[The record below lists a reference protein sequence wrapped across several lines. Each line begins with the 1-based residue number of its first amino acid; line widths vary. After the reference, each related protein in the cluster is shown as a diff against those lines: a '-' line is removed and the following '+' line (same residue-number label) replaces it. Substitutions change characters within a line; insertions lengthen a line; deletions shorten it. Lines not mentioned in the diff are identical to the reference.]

1 MQFICYKN
9 YQGTIQMTKKKLG
22 MYKNLTNYGD
32 SEFSIFLRKAFIKG
46 MGYSEEMLNKPI
58 IGITNTYSDYNP
70 CHGNVPDLIKSVK
83 AGILSSDA
91 IPLEFP
97 TISIHESFAYPTS
110 MYLRNLMSID
120 TEEMIKA
127 QPMDACVLIG
137 GCDKT
142 VPAQLMG
149 AFSANI
155 PSIQLVT
162 GPMLT
167 GSHRGERVG
176 ACTDCRGYWAKFR
189 AEEIDLAEINEVNNQ
204 LVPTVGTCGVMGTAS
219 TMALITEA
227 LGMMISNGAS
237 APAVSA
243 ERRRIA
249 EETGKVAVEIAKKSL
264 NPKNFVTIKNFKNAL
279 TVLSAIGGSTNGI
292 VHLTAMA
299 GRLGIDIDL
308 NEFDKMTKDTP
319 MIVDLKP
326 SGSGYMEDLFKSGG
340 LPRILNELK
349 DYLYLDA
356 ITITGKT
363 IQEII
368 EKHNYDWKQEIIRK
382 VENPIFDKGSIAV
395 LKGNL
400 APGSAII
407 KQSAA
412 SKNLLT
418 HEGVVEVFEN
428 LEDLANRI
436 DSDDLNVTKESVL
449 LLKNIGPIGAPG
461 MPEAGLIPIPKK
473 LAKQGVKDMVRIS
486 DGRMSGTAAGTIIL
500 HVCPEAAAG
509 GTLDIVE
516 SGDIIRL
523 DVKQR
528 LLELKLSN
536 EEIVTRKKNKKRNI
550 EIERRG
556 YDKIFHESVLQ
567 ADKGADFDF
576 LRPVK

>member
-1 MQFICYKN
+1 MSN
-9 YQGTIQMTKKKLG
+9 KKKG
-22 MYKNLTNYGD
+22 MYKNLTSYGD
-32 SEFSIFLRKAFIKG
+32 SGFSIFLRKAFIKG
-46 MGYSEEMLNKPI
+46 MGYSEEMLGKPI

-83 AGILSSDA
+83 AGILSSGA

-97 TISIHESFAYPTS
+97 TITIHESFAYPTS

-120 TEEMIKA
+120 TEEMLRA

-142 VPAQLMG
+142 VPAQIMG
-149 AFSANI
+149 AFSAEM
-155 PSIQLVT
+155 PAIQLVT

-167 GSHRGERVG
+167 GSHKGERVG
-176 ACTDCRGYWAKFR
+176 ACTDCRRYWAKFR
-189 AEEIDLAEINEVNNQ
+189 AEEIDENEINEVNNQ

-227 LGMMISNGAS
+227 LGMMVTNGAS

-249 EETGKVAVEIAKKSL
+249 EETGRVAVEIANKSYK
-264 NPKNFVTIKNFKNAL
+264 PKDFLTIKNFQNAL

-299 GRLGIDIDL
+299 GRLGIDINL
-308 NEFDKMTKDTP
+308 NDFDQMTKDTP

-340 LPRILNELK
+340 LPRILNEIR
-349 DYLYLDA
+349 DYLHLDTMTVSG
-356 ITITGKT
+356 ISLKEVIDKN
-363 IQEII
+363 
-368 EKHNYDWKQEIIRK
+368 NYDWPQQIIRK
-382 VENPIFDKGSIAV
+382 TNDPIFDKGSIAV
-395 LKGNL
+395 LNGNL
-400 APGSAII
+400 ASGSAII

-412 SKNLLT
+412 SKDLLV
-418 HEGVVEVFEN
+418 HEGIVEVFED

-436 DSDDLNVTKESVL
+436 DSEDLNVTKDSVL
-449 LLKNIGPIGAPG
+449 LLRNIGPLGAPG

-473 LAKQGVKDMVRIS
+473 LAKVGVKDMVRIS
-486 DGRMSGTAAGTIIL
+486 DGRMSGTASGTIVL

-509 GTLDIVE
+509 GNLNIVE
-516 SGDIIRL
+516 SGDVIKL
-523 DVKQR
+523 DVNKR
-528 LLELKLSN
+528 LIELKLTD
-536 EEIVTRKKNKKRNI
+536 EEIKIRHNNKKDKKI
-550 EIERRG
+550 IKRRG
-556 YDKIFHESVLQ
+556 YNKMFYDTVLQ
-567 ADKGADFDF
+567 ADKGVDFDF

>member
-1 MQFICYKN
+1 MS
-9 YQGTIQMTKKKLG
+9 KKKSG

-70 CHGNVPDLIKSVK
+70 CHGSVPDLIKSVK
-83 AGILSSDA
+83 AGILSSGA

-97 TISIHESFAYPTS
+97 TISIHESFSYPTS

-120 TEEMIKA
+120 TEEMMKA

-155 PSIQLVT
+155 PCIQLVT

-189 AEEIDLAEINEVNNQ
+189 ADEIDLQEINEVNNQ

-227 LGMMISNGAS
+227 LGMMVPNGAS

-249 EETGKVAVEIAKKSL
+249 EETGKVAVDIANKSL
-264 NPKNFVTIKNFKNAL
+264 NPNKFLTIKNFKNAL
-279 TVLSAIGGSTNGI
+279 IVLSAIGGSTNGI
-292 VHLTAMA
+292 VHLIAMA
-299 GRLGIDIDL
+299 GRLGIEIDL
-308 NEFDKMTKDTP
+308 KEFDDMTKDIP

-326 SGSGYMEDLFKSGG
+326 SGAGYMEDLFKSGG

-349 DYLYLDA
+349 EYLYLDA
-356 ITITGKT
+356 VTVTG
-363 IQEII
+363 ECLG
-368 EKHNYDWKQEIIRK
+368 D
-382 VENPIFDKGSIAV
+382 
-395 LKGNL
+395 
-400 APGSAII
+400 II
-407 KQSAA
+407 K
-412 SKNLLT
+412 
-418 HEGVVEVFEN
+418 
-428 LEDLANRI
+428 I
-436 DSDDLNVTKESVL
+436 DSEDLNVTKDSIL
-449 LLKNIGPIGAPG
+449 LLRNIGPIGAPG

-473 LAKQGVKDMVRIS
+473 LARQGVKDMVRIS
-486 DGRMSGTAAGTIIL
+486 DGRMSGTAAGTIVL

-509 GTLDIVE
+509 GTLGIVE
-516 SGDIIRL
+516 SGDIIKL
-523 DVKQR
+523 DVKNR
-528 LLELKLSN
+528 LLELKLSD
-536 EEIVTRKKNKKRNI
+536 EEINKRKKNKKLNTDVK
-550 EIERRG
+550 RRG
-556 YDKIFHESVLQ
+556 YSKMFHESVLQ

>member
-1 MQFICYKN
+1 
-9 YQGTIQMTKKKLG
+9 MTKKKSG

-70 CHGNVPDLIKSVK
+70 CHGNVPNLIKSVK
-83 AGILSSDA
+83 AGILSSGA

-120 TEEMIKA
+120 TEEMMKA

-155 PSIQLVT
+155 PAIQLVT

-243 ERRRIA
+243 ERKRIA
-249 EETGKVAVEIAKKSL
+249 EETGKVAVEIANKSF
-264 NPKNFVTIKNFKNAL
+264 NPKNFLTIKNFKNAL

-349 DYLYLDA
+349 NYLHLDA
-356 ITITGKT
+356 TTVTGETIK
-363 IQEII
+363 EII
-368 EKHNYDWKQEIIRK
+368 EKNNYNWKQEVIRK
-382 VENPIFDKGSIAV
+382 VETPIFDKGSIAV

-412 SKNLLT
+412 SKELLA
-418 HEGVVEVFEN
+418 HEGIVEVFEN

-436 DSDDLNVTKESVL
+436 DSDDLNVTKDSIL

-509 GTLDIVE
+509 GTLDIVK
-516 SGDIIRL
+516 SGDIIKL
-523 DVKQR
+523 DVNKR
-528 LLELKLSN
+528 LLELKLSD
-536 EEIVTRKKNKKRNI
+536 EEISTRKKSKKRNS
-550 EIERRG
+550 EIKRRG

-567 ADKGADFDF
+567 ADRGADFDF

>member
-1 MQFICYKN
+1 
-9 YQGTIQMTKKKLG
+9 MTKKNSG

-70 CHGNVPDLIKSVK
+70 CHGNVSDLIKSVK
-83 AGILSSDA
+83 AGILSSGA

-155 PSIQLVT
+155 PAIQLVT

-243 ERRRIA
+243 ERKRIA
-249 EETGKVAVEIAKKSL
+249 EETGKVAVEIASKSF
-264 NPKNFVTIKNFKNAL
+264 NPKSFLTLKNFKNAL

-349 DYLYLDA
+349 DYLHLDA
-356 ITITGKT
+356 ITVTGET
-363 IQEII
+363 INEII
-368 EKHNYDWKQEIIRK
+368 DKNKYNWKQEVIRK

-400 APGSAII
+400 APRSAII

-412 SKNLLT
+412 SKELLA

-436 DSDDLNVTKESVL
+436 DSDDLNVTKDSIL

-509 GTLDIVE
+509 GTLDIVK
-516 SGDIIRL
+516 SGDIIKL

-528 LLELKLSN
+528 LLELKLSD
-536 EEIVTRKKNKKRNI
+536 EEIAIRKKSKKSNT
-550 EIERRG
+550 EIKRRG

>member
-1 MQFICYKN
+1 
-9 YQGTIQMTKKKLG
+9 MTKKTSG

-83 AGILSSDA
+83 AGILSSGA

-120 TEEMIKA
+120 TEEMMKA

-149 AFSANI
+149 AFSANL
-155 PSIQLVT
+155 PTIQLVT

-243 ERRRIA
+243 ERKRIA
-249 EETGKVAVEIAKKSL
+249 EETGKVAVEIASKSF
-264 NPKNFVTIKNFKNAL
+264 NPKSFLTLKNFKNAL

-356 ITITGKT
+356 ITVTGET
-363 IQEII
+363 IKEII
-368 EKHNYDWKQEIIRK
+368 DKNKYNWKQEVIRK

-400 APGSAII
+400 APRSAII

-412 SKNLLT
+412 SKELLA
-418 HEGVVEVFEN
+418 HEGIVEVFEN
-428 LEDLANRI
+428 LEDLADRI
-436 DSDDLNVTKESVL
+436 DSDDLNVTKDSIL

-509 GTLDIVE
+509 GTLDIVK
-516 SGDIIRL
+516 SGDIIKL

-528 LLELKLSN
+528 LLELKLSD
-536 EEIVTRKKNKKRNI
+536 EEIAIRKKSKKSNT
-550 EIERRG
+550 EIKRRG

>member
-1 MQFICYKN
+1 
-9 YQGTIQMTKKKLG
+9 MTKKKSG

-32 SEFSIFLRKAFIKG
+32 CEFSIFLRKAFIKG

-83 AGILSSDA
+83 AGILSSGA

-120 TEEMIKA
+120 TEEMMKA

-155 PSIQLVT
+155 PAIQLVT

-249 EETGKVAVEIAKKSL
+249 EETGKVAVEIANKSF
-264 NPKNFVTIKNFKNAL
+264 NPKSFLTLKNFKNAL

-356 ITITGKT
+356 ITVTGET
-363 IQEII
+363 IKEII
-368 EKHNYDWKQEIIRK
+368 EKNKYNWKQEVIRN

-400 APGSAII
+400 APKSAII

-412 SKNLLT
+412 SKELLA

-436 DSDDLNVTKESVL
+436 DSDDLNVTKDSIL

-509 GTLDIVE
+509 GTLDIVK
-516 SGDIIRL
+516 SGDIIKL
-523 DVKQR
+523 DVKKR
-528 LLELKLSN
+528 LLELKLSD
-536 EEIVTRKKNKKRNI
+536 EEIASRKKSKKSDKI
-550 EIERRG
+550 IKRRG

>member
-1 MQFICYKN
+1 
-9 YQGTIQMTKKKLG
+9 MTKKTSG

-83 AGILSSDA
+83 AGILSSGA

-120 TEEMIKA
+120 TEEMMKA
-127 QPMDACVLIG
+127 QPMDSCVLIG

-155 PSIQLVT
+155 PAIQLVT

-243 ERRRIA
+243 ERKRIA
-249 EETGKVAVEIAKKSL
+249 EETGKVAVEIASKSF
-264 NPKNFVTIKNFKNAL
+264 NPKSFLTLKNFKNAL

-356 ITITGKT
+356 ITVTGET
-363 IQEII
+363 IKEVI
-368 EKHNYDWKQEIIRK
+368 EKNSYNWKQKVIRK

-400 APGSAII
+400 APRSAII

-412 SKNLLT
+412 SKELLA

-428 LEDLANRI
+428 LQDLANRI
-436 DSDDLNVTKESVL
+436 DSDDLNVTKDSIL

-509 GTLDIVE
+509 GTLDIVK
-516 SGDIIRL
+516 SGDIIKL

-528 LLELKLSN
+528 LLELKLSD
-536 EEIVTRKKNKKRNI
+536 EEIAIRKKSKKSDT
-550 EIERRG
+550 EIKRRG

>member
-1 MQFICYKN
+1 MVD
-9 YQGTIQMTKKKLG
+9 KKRG
-22 MYKNLTNYGD
+22 MYKNLTSYGD
-32 SEFSIFLRKAFIKG
+32 NGFSIFLRKAFIKG
-46 MGYSEEMLNKPI
+46 LGYTEEMLDRPI

-70 CHGNVPDLIKSVK
+70 CHGNVPDLIKSIK
-83 AGILSSDA
+83 SGILSSGA

-97 TISIHESFAYPTS
+97 TITVHESFAHPTS

-120 TEEMIKA
+120 TEEMLRA

-149 AFSANI
+149 AFSTDL
-155 PSIQLVT
+155 PVIQLVT

-189 AEEIDLAEINEVNNQ
+189 ADEIDQEEINEVNNQ

-227 LGMMISNGAS
+227 LGLMISNGAC

-243 ERRRIA
+243 ERKRIA
-249 EETGKVAVEIAKKSL
+249 EQTGKIAVKIAAEDFRPSKYLS
-264 NPKNFVTIKNFKNAL
+264 IKNFQNAL

-292 VHLTAMA
+292 VHLTAIA
-299 GRLGIDIDL
+299 GRLGIDINLDD
-308 NEFDKMTKDTP
+308 FDKMTKDTP

-340 LPRILNELK
+340 LPRILVNLK
-349 DYLYLDA
+349 SYLHLDA
-356 ITITGKT
+356 QTVTGQT
-363 IQEII
+363 MGELI
-368 EKHNYDWKQEIIRK
+368 ESYKYNWDQNIVRTTK
-382 VENPIFDKGSIAV
+382 NPIFEKGSIAV

-412 SKNLLT
+412 SKELLL
-418 HEGVVEVFEN
+418 HEGIVEVFEN
-428 LEDLANRI
+428 LDDLAKRI
-436 DSDDLNVTKESVL
+436 DSEDLNVTKDSVL
-449 LLKNIGPIGAPG
+449 LLRNIGPIGAPG

-473 LAKQGVKDMVRIS
+473 LAIQGVKDMVRIS
-486 DGRMSGTAAGTIIL
+486 DGRMSGTASGTIVL
-500 HVCPEAAAG
+500 HVCPEAAVG
-509 GTLDIVE
+509 GTLNIVE
-516 SGDIIRL
+516 SGDVIRL
-523 DVKQR
+523 DVINRKIE
-528 LLELKLSN
+528 LLLSY
-536 EEIVTRKKNKKRNI
+536 EEIELRKLNKPLKTKIN
-550 EIERRG
+550 RRG
-556 YDKIFHESVLQ
+556 YNKLFYDEVLQ
-567 ADKGADFDF
+567 ADQGVDFKF
-576 LRPVK
+576 LRPIE

>member
-1 MQFICYKN
+1 
-9 YQGTIQMTKKKLG
+9 MTKKKSG

-46 MGYSEEMLNKPI
+46 MGFSEEMLNKPI

-83 AGILSSDA
+83 AGILSSGA

-120 TEEMIKA
+120 TEEMMKA

-155 PSIQLVT
+155 PAIQLVT

-249 EETGKVAVEIAKKSL
+249 EETGKVAVEIANKSF
-264 NPKNFVTIKNFKNAL
+264 NPKSFLTLKNFKNAL

-356 ITITGKT
+356 ITVTGKT
-363 IQEII
+363 IKEII
-368 EKHNYDWKQEIIRK
+368 EKNKYNWKQEVIRN

-400 APGSAII
+400 APKSAII

-412 SKNLLT
+412 SKELLA

-436 DSDDLNVTKESVL
+436 DSDDLNVTKDSIL

-509 GTLDIVE
+509 GTLDIVK
-516 SGDIIRL
+516 SGDIIKL
-523 DVKQR
+523 DVKKR
-528 LLELKLSN
+528 LLELKLSD
-536 EEIVTRKKNKKRNI
+536 EEIASRKKSKKSDKI
-550 EIERRG
+550 IKRRG

>member
-1 MQFICYKN
+1 
-9 YQGTIQMTKKKLG
+9 MTKKNSG

-83 AGILSSDA
+83 AGILSSGA

-120 TEEMIKA
+120 TEEMMKA

-155 PSIQLVT
+155 PAIQLVT

-227 LGMMISNGAS
+227 IGMMISNGAS

-249 EETGKVAVEIAKKSL
+249 EETGKVAVEIANKSF
-264 NPKNFVTIKNFKNAL
+264 NPKSFLTLKNFKNAL

-299 GRLGIDIDL
+299 GRLGIDVDL
-308 NEFDKMTKDTP
+308 NEFDKTTKDTP

-349 DYLYLDA
+349 DFLYLDA
-356 ITITGKT
+356 ITVTGET
-363 IQEII
+363 VQEII
-368 EKHNYDWKQEIIRK
+368 DKNKYNWKQEVIRK

-400 APGSAII
+400 APRSAII

-412 SKNLLT
+412 SKELLA

-436 DSDDLNVTKESVL
+436 DSDDLNVTKDSIL

-509 GTLDIVE
+509 GTLDIVKT
-516 SGDIIRL
+516 GDIIKL

-528 LLELKLSN
+528 LLELKLSD
-536 EEIVTRKKNKKRNI
+536 EEIAIRKKSKKSNT
-550 EIERRG
+550 EIKRRG

>member
-1 MQFICYKN
+1 
-9 YQGTIQMTKKKLG
+9 MTRKKSG

-83 AGILSSDA
+83 AGILSSGA

-120 TEEMIKA
+120 TEEMMKA

-155 PSIQLVT
+155 PAIQLVT

-167 GSHRGERVG
+167 GSHRGDRVG

-249 EETGKVAVEIAKKSL
+249 EETGKVAVEIANKSF
-264 NPKNFVTIKNFKNAL
+264 NPKSFLTLKNFKNAL

-356 ITITGKT
+356 ITVTGET
-363 IQEII
+363 IKEII
-368 EKHNYDWKQEIIRK
+368 EKNKYNWKQEVIRN

-400 APGSAII
+400 APKSAII

-412 SKNLLT
+412 SKELLA

-428 LEDLANRI
+428 LEDLAKRI
-436 DSDDLNVTKESVL
+436 DSDDLNVTKDSIL

-509 GTLDIVE
+509 GTLDIVQ
-516 SGDIIRL
+516 SGDLIKL
-523 DVKQR
+523 DVKKR
-528 LLELKLSN
+528 LLELKLSD
-536 EEIVTRKKNKKRNI
+536 EEIASRKKSKKSDKI
-550 EIERRG
+550 IKRRG
-556 YDKIFHESVLQ
+556 YDKIFNESVLQ

>member
-1 MQFICYKN
+1 MN
-9 YQGTIQMTKKKLG
+9 NKKRG
-22 MYKNLTNYGD
+22 MYKNLTSYGD
-32 SEFSIFLRKAFIKG
+32 KGFSIFLRKAFIKG
-46 MGYSEEMLNKPI
+46 LGYTDEMLDKPI

-70 CHGNVPDLIKSVK
+70 CHGNVPDLIKSIK
-83 AGILSSDA
+83 SGILSSGA

-97 TISIHESFAYPTS
+97 TITVHESFAHPTS
-110 MYLRNLMSID
+110 MYLRNLMSMD
-120 TEEMIKA
+120 TEEMLRA

-149 AFSANI
+149 AFSADI
-155 PSIQLVT
+155 PVIQLVT

-176 ACTDCRGYWAKFR
+176 ACTDCRRYWAKFR
-189 AEEIDLAEINEVNNQ
+189 ADEIDEEEINEVNNQ

-227 LGMMISNGAS
+227 LGLMVSNGAC

-249 EETGKVAVEIAKKSL
+249 EQTGKVAVKIAADDFKPSKFL
-264 NPKNFVTIKNFKNAL
+264 TIKNFENAL
-279 TVLSAIGGSTNGI
+279 TVLSAVGGSTNGI

-299 GRLGIDIDL
+299 GRLGFDINLDD
-308 NEFDKMTKDTP
+308 FDKMTKNTP

-340 LPRILNELK
+340 LPRILTNLK
-349 DYLYLDA
+349 DFLHLDA
-356 ITITGKT
+356 VNITGQT
-363 IQEII
+363 MGDLI
-368 EKHNYDWKQEIIRK
+368 ESYKYNWDQNIIRSPQ
-382 VENPIFDKGSIAV
+382 NPIFEKGSIAV

-412 SKNLLT
+412 SKELLL
-418 HEGVVEVFEN
+418 HEGIVEVFED

-436 DSDDLNVTKESVL
+436 DSEALNVTKDSIL
-449 LLKNIGPIGAPG
+449 LLRNIGPLGAPG

-473 LAKQGVKDMVRIS
+473 LARQGVKDMVRIS
-486 DGRMSGTAAGTIIL
+486 DGRMSGTASGTIVL
-500 HVCPEAAAG
+500 HVCPEAAVG
-509 GTLDIVE
+509 GTLNIVK
-516 SGDIIRL
+516 SGDVIRL
-523 DVKQR
+523 DV
-528 LLELKLSN
+528 LN
-536 EEIVTRKKNKKRNI
+536 RNI
-550 EIERRG
+550 EVLLSDKEINKRKLEKPIISDVKRRG
-556 YDKIFHESVLQ
+556 YNKLFFNEVLQ
-567 ADKGADFDF
+567 ADKGVDFQF
-576 LRPVK
+576 LRPID

>member
-1 MQFICYKN
+1 
-9 YQGTIQMTKKKLG
+9 MTKKNSG

-83 AGILSSDA
+83 AGILSSGA

-120 TEEMIKA
+120 TEEMMKA

-155 PSIQLVT
+155 PAIQLVT

-243 ERRRIA
+243 ERKRIA
-249 EETGKVAVEIAKKSL
+249 EETGKVAVEIASKSF
-264 NPKNFVTIKNFKNAL
+264 NPKSFLTLKNFKNAL

-356 ITITGKT
+356 ITVTGET
-363 IQEII
+363 IKEII
-368 EKHNYDWKQEIIRK
+368 DKNKYNWKQEVIRK

-400 APGSAII
+400 APRSAII

-412 SKNLLT
+412 SKELLA

-436 DSDDLNVTKESVL
+436 DSDDLNVTKDSIL

-509 GTLDIVE
+509 GTLDIVK
-516 SGDIIRL
+516 SGDIIKL

-528 LLELKLSN
+528 LLELKLSD
-536 EEIVTRKKNKKRNI
+536 EEIAIRKKSKKSNT

>member
-1 MQFICYKN
+1 
-9 YQGTIQMTKKKLG
+9 MTKKTSG

-83 AGILSSDA
+83 AGILSSGA

-120 TEEMIKA
+120 TEEMMKA

-155 PSIQLVT
+155 PAIQLVT

-243 ERRRIA
+243 ERKRIA
-249 EETGKVAVEIAKKSL
+249 EETGKVAVEIASKSF
-264 NPKNFVTIKNFKNAL
+264 NPKSFLTLKNFKNAL

-356 ITITGKT
+356 ITVTGET
-363 IQEII
+363 IKEII
-368 EKHNYDWKQEIIRK
+368 DKNKYNWKQEVIRK

-400 APGSAII
+400 APRSAII

-412 SKNLLT
+412 SKELLA

-436 DSDDLNVTKESVL
+436 DSDDLNVTKDSIL

-509 GTLDIVE
+509 GTLDIVK
-516 SGDIIRL
+516 SGDIIKL

-528 LLELKLSN
+528 LLELKLSD
-536 EEIVTRKKNKKRNI
+536 EEIAIRKKSKKSNTKI
-550 EIERRG
+550 KRRG

>member
-1 MQFICYKN
+1 
-9 YQGTIQMTKKKLG
+9 MTKKKSG

-83 AGILSSDA
+83 AGILSSGA

-120 TEEMIKA
+120 TEEMMKA

-155 PSIQLVT
+155 PAIQLVT

-249 EETGKVAVEIAKKSL
+249 EETGKVAVEIANKSF
-264 NPKNFVTIKNFKNAL
+264 NPKSFLTLKNFKNAL

-356 ITITGKT
+356 ITVTGET
-363 IQEII
+363 IKEII
-368 EKHNYDWKQEIIRK
+368 EKNKYNWKQEVIRN

-400 APGSAII
+400 APKSAII

-412 SKNLLT
+412 SKELLA

-436 DSDDLNVTKESVL
+436 DSDDLNVTKDSIL

-509 GTLDIVE
+509 GTLDIVQ
-516 SGDIIRL
+516 SGDIIKL
-523 DVKQR
+523 DVKKR
-528 LLELKLSN
+528 LLELKLSD
-536 EEIVTRKKNKKRNI
+536 EEIASRKKSKKSDKI
-550 EIERRG
+550 IKRRG

>member
-1 MQFICYKN
+1 
-9 YQGTIQMTKKKLG
+9 MTKKKSG

-70 CHGNVPDLIKSVK
+70 CHGNVPDLIKNVK
-83 AGILSSDA
+83 AGILSSGA

-120 TEEMIKA
+120 TEEMMKA

-155 PSIQLVT
+155 PAIQLVT

-249 EETGKVAVEIAKKSL
+249 EETGKVAVEIANKSF
-264 NPKNFVTIKNFKNAL
+264 NPKSFLTLKNFKNAL

-356 ITITGKT
+356 ITVTGET
-363 IQEII
+363 IKEII
-368 EKHNYDWKQEIIRK
+368 EKNKYNWKQEVIRN

-400 APGSAII
+400 APKSAII

-412 SKNLLT
+412 SKELLA

-436 DSDDLNVTKESVL
+436 DSDDLNVTKDSIL

-509 GTLDIVE
+509 GTLDIVK
-516 SGDIIRL
+516 SGDIIKL
-523 DVKQR
+523 DVKKR
-528 LLELKLSN
+528 LLELKLSD
-536 EEIVTRKKNKKRNI
+536 EEIASRKKNKKSDKI
-550 EIERRG
+550 IKRRG

>member
-1 MQFICYKN
+1 MN
-9 YQGTIQMTKKKLG
+9 NKKSG

-46 MGYSEEMLNKPI
+46 MGFSEEMLNKPI

-83 AGILSSDA
+83 AGIFSSGA

-120 TEEMIKA
+120 TEEMMKA

-149 AFSANI
+149 AFSTNI
-155 PSIQLVT
+155 PAIQLVT

-189 AEEIDLAEINEVNNQ
+189 AEEIDHAEINEVNNQ

-249 EETGKVAVEIAKKSL
+249 EETGKMAVKIANKSF
-264 NPKNFVTIKNFKNAL
+264 NPKSFLTLKNFKNAL

-356 ITITGKT
+356 ITVTGET

-368 EKHNYDWKQEIIRK
+368 DRNNYNWKQEVVRNA
-382 VENPIFDKGSIAV
+382 EDPIFDKGSIAV

-412 SKNLLT
+412 SKELLA

-436 DSDDLNVTKESVL
+436 DSDDLNVTKDSIL

-509 GTLDIVE
+509 GTLGIVK
-516 SGDIIRL
+516 SGDIIKL

-528 LLELKLSN
+528 LLELKLTD
-536 EEIVTRKKNKKRNI
+536 EEIAIRKKSKKSNK
-550 EIERRG
+550 EIKRRG

-576 LRPVK
+576 LRSVK

>member
-1 MQFICYKN
+1 MNRK
-9 YQGTIQMTKKKLG
+9 TKG
-22 MYKNLTNYGD
+22 MYKNLTSYGD
-32 SEFSIFLRKAFIKG
+32 SGFSIFLRKAFIKG
-46 MGYSEEMLNKPI
+46 MGYSEEMLSKPI

-83 AGILSSDA
+83 SGILASGA

-97 TISIHESFAYPTS
+97 TITIHESFAFPTS

-120 TEEMIKA
+120 TEEMLRA

-149 AFSANI
+149 AFSADI
-155 PSIQLVT
+155 PAIQLVT

-167 GSHRGERVG
+167 GSHKGERVG
-176 ACTDCRGYWAKFR
+176 ACTDCRRYWAKFR
-189 AEEIDLAEINEVNNQ
+189 AEEIDENEINEVNNQ

-227 LGMMISNGAS
+227 LGMMITNGAS

-249 EETGKVAVEIAKKSL
+249 EETGRIAVEIANKSYK
-264 NPKNFVTIKNFKNAL
+264 PKDFLTIKNFQNAL
-279 TVLSAIGGSTNGI
+279 TILSAIGGSTNGI

-299 GRLGIDIDL
+299 GRLGIDINL
-308 NEFDKMTKDTP
+308 NDFDQMTKNTP

-340 LPRILNELK
+340 LPRILNEMK
-349 DYLYLDA
+349 EYLHLDA
-356 ITITGKT
+356 MTVSGISLR
-363 IQEII
+363 EII
-368 EKHNYDWKQEIIRK
+368 DKNNFDWPQEVIRK
-382 VENPIFDKGSIAV
+382 TKDPLFDKGSIAV
-395 LKGNL
+395 LNGNL

-412 SKNLLT
+412 SKELLV
-418 HEGVVEVFEN
+418 HEGIVEVFED

-436 DSDDLNVTKESVL
+436 DSDDLNVTKDSIL
-449 LLKNIGPIGAPG
+449 LLRNIGPLGAPG

-473 LAKQGVKDMVRIS
+473 LAKLGVKDMVRIS
-486 DGRMSGTAAGTIIL
+486 DGRMSGTASGTIVL

-509 GTLDIVE
+509 GNLNIVE
-516 SGDIIRL
+516 SGDIIKL
-523 DVKQR
+523 DVNKR
-528 LLELKLSN
+528 LIEIKLTDD
-536 EEIVTRKKNKKRNI
+536 EIKLRHDIKKNKKNVK
-550 EIERRG
+550 RRG
-556 YDKIFHESVLQ
+556 YNKIFFDSVLQ
-567 ADKGADFDF
+567 ADKGVDFDF
-576 LRPVK
+576 LRPIK

>member
-1 MQFICYKN
+1 
-9 YQGTIQMTKKKLG
+9 MTKKNSG

-83 AGILSSDA
+83 AGILSSGA

-120 TEEMIKA
+120 TEEMMKA

-155 PSIQLVT
+155 PAIQLVT

-243 ERRRIA
+243 ERKRIA
-249 EETGKVAVEIAKKSL
+249 EETGKVAVEIASKSF
-264 NPKNFVTIKNFKNAL
+264 NPKSFLTLKNFKNAL

-349 DYLYLDA
+349 DFLYLDA
-356 ITITGKT
+356 ITVTGET
-363 IQEII
+363 IKEII
-368 EKHNYDWKQEIIRK
+368 DKNKYNWKQEVIRK

-400 APGSAII
+400 APRSAII

-412 SKNLLT
+412 SKELLA

-436 DSDDLNVTKESVL
+436 DSDDLNVTKDSIL

-509 GTLDIVE
+509 GTLDIVK
-516 SGDIIRL
+516 SGDIIKL

-528 LLELKLSN
+528 LLELKLSD
-536 EEIVTRKKNKKRNI
+536 EEIAIRKKSKKSNT
-550 EIERRG
+550 EIKRRG

>member
-1 MQFICYKN
+1 
-9 YQGTIQMTKKKLG
+9 MTKKNSG

-83 AGILSSDA
+83 AGILSSGA

-120 TEEMIKA
+120 TEEMMKA

-155 PSIQLVT
+155 PAIQLVT

-189 AEEIDLAEINEVNNQ
+189 AEEIDLSEINEVNNQ

-243 ERRRIA
+243 ERKRIA
-249 EETGKVAVEIAKKSL
+249 EETGKVAVEIASKSL
-264 NPKNFVTIKNFKNAL
+264 NPKSFLTLKNFKNAL

-308 NEFDKMTKDTP
+308 NEFDKMTKDIP

-356 ITITGKT
+356 ITVTGET
-363 IQEII
+363 IKEII
-368 EKHNYDWKQEIIRK
+368 DKNKYNWKQEVIRK

-400 APGSAII
+400 APRSAII

-412 SKNLLT
+412 SKELLA

-436 DSDDLNVTKESVL
+436 DSDDLNVTKDSIL

-509 GTLDIVE
+509 GTLDIVK
-516 SGDIIRL
+516 SGDIIKL

-528 LLELKLSN
+528 LLELKLSD
-536 EEIVTRKKNKKRNI
+536 EEIAIRKKSKKSNT
-550 EIERRG
+550 EIKRRG

-576 LRPVK
+576 LRPVKSIIY

>member
-1 MQFICYKN
+1 
-9 YQGTIQMTKKKLG
+9 MTKKKSG
-22 MYKNLTNYGD
+22 MYNNLTNYGD

-83 AGILSSDA
+83 AGILSSGA

-120 TEEMIKA
+120 TEEMMKA

-155 PSIQLVT
+155 PAIQLVT

-249 EETGKVAVEIAKKSL
+249 EETGKVVVEIAKKSF
-264 NPKNFVTIKNFKNAL
+264 NPKSFLTLKNFKNAL
-279 TVLSAIGGSTNGI
+279 IVLSAIGGSTNGI

-349 DYLYLDA
+349 NYLYLDA
-356 ITITGKT
+356 ITVTGET
-363 IQEII
+363 IKEII
-368 EKHNYDWKQEIIRK
+368 EKNNYNWKQEVIRK
-382 VENPIFDKGSIAV
+382 VKNPIFDKGSIAV

-400 APGSAII
+400 APKSAII

-412 SKNLLT
+412 SKELLA

-436 DSDDLNVTKESVL
+436 DSDDLNVTKDSIL

-500 HVCPEAAAG
+500 HVCPEAAVG
-509 GTLDIVE
+509 GALDIVK
-516 SGDIIRL
+516 SGDIIKL

-528 LLELKLSN
+528 LLELKLSD
-536 EEIVTRKKNKKRNI
+536 EEIAIRKKNKKSNT
-550 EIERRG
+550 EVKRRG
-556 YDKIFHESVLQ
+556 YDKIFHQSVLQ

>member
-1 MQFICYKN
+1 
-9 YQGTIQMTKKKLG
+9 MTKKKSG

-70 CHGNVPDLIKSVK
+70 CHGNIPDLIKSVK
-83 AGILSSDA
+83 AGILSSGA

-120 TEEMIKA
+120 TEEMMKA

-155 PSIQLVT
+155 PAIQLVT

-249 EETGKVAVEIAKKSL
+249 EETGKVAVEIANKSF
-264 NPKNFVTIKNFKNAL
+264 NPKSFLTLKNFKNAL

-292 VHLTAMA
+292 VHLTAIA

-340 LPRILNELK
+340 LPKILNELK

-356 ITITGKT
+356 ISVTGETIK
-363 IQEII
+363 EII
-368 EKHNYDWKQEIIRK
+368 EKNKYNWKQEVIRNVK
-382 VENPIFDKGSIAV
+382 NPIFDKGSIAV

-400 APGSAII
+400 ATRSAII

-412 SKNLLT
+412 SKELLV

-436 DSDDLNVTKESVL
+436 DSDDLNVTKDSIL

-509 GTLDIVE
+509 GTLDIVK
-516 SGDIIRL
+516 SGDIIKL
-523 DVKQR
+523 DVKKR
-528 LLELKLSN
+528 LLKLKLSD
-536 EEIVTRKKNKKRNI
+536 EEIASRKKSKKSDKI
-550 EIERRG
+550 IKRRG

>member
-1 MQFICYKN
+1 
-9 YQGTIQMTKKKLG
+9 MTKKKSG

-83 AGILSSDA
+83 AGILSSGA

-120 TEEMIKA
+120 TEEMMKA

-155 PSIQLVT
+155 PAIQLVT

-249 EETGKVAVEIAKKSL
+249 EETGKVAVEIANKSF
-264 NPKNFVTIKNFKNAL
+264 NPKSFLTLKNFKNAL

-356 ITITGKT
+356 ITVTGET
-363 IQEII
+363 IKEII
-368 EKHNYDWKQEIIRK
+368 EKNKYNWKQEVIRK

-400 APGSAII
+400 APKSAII

-412 SKNLLT
+412 SKELLA

-436 DSDDLNVTKESVL
+436 DSDDLNVTKDSIL

-516 SGDIIRL
+516 SGDIIKL

-528 LLELKLSN
+528 LLELKLSD
-536 EEIVTRKKNKKRNI
+536 EEIANRKKSKKSNT
-550 EIERRG
+550 EMKRRG

>member
-1 MQFICYKN
+1 
-9 YQGTIQMTKKKLG
+9 MTRKKSG

-58 IGITNTYSDYNP
+58 IGVINTYSDYNP

-83 AGILSSDA
+83 AGILSSGA

-120 TEEMIKA
+120 TEEMMKA

-155 PSIQLVT
+155 PAIQLVT

-249 EETGKVAVEIAKKSL
+249 EETGKVVVEIAKKSF
-264 NPKNFVTIKNFKNAL
+264 NPKSFLTLKNFKNAL
-279 TVLSAIGGSTNGI
+279 IVLSAIGGSTNGI

-349 DYLYLDA
+349 NYLYLDA
-356 ITITGKT
+356 ITVTGET
-363 IQEII
+363 IKEII
-368 EKHNYDWKQEIIRK
+368 EKNNYNWKQEVIRK

-412 SKNLLT
+412 SKKLLT
-418 HEGVVEVFEN
+418 HEGIVEVFDN

-436 DSDDLNVTKESVL
+436 DSDDLNVTKDSIL

-516 SGDIIRL
+516 SGDVIKL
-523 DVKQR
+523 DVKKR
-528 LLELKLSN
+528 LLELKLSD
-536 EEIVTRKKNKKRNI
+536 EEIASRKKNKKSNT
-550 EIERRG
+550 EIKRRG

>member
-1 MQFICYKN
+1 
-9 YQGTIQMTKKKLG
+9 MTKKTSG

-83 AGILSSDA
+83 AGILSSGA

-120 TEEMIKA
+120 TEEMMKA

-155 PSIQLVT
+155 PAIQLVT

-243 ERRRIA
+243 ERKRIA
-249 EETGKVAVEIAKKSL
+249 EETGKVAVEIASKSL
-264 NPKNFVTIKNFKNAL
+264 NPKSFLTLKNFKNAL

-356 ITITGKT
+356 ITVTGET
-363 IQEII
+363 IKEII
-368 EKHNYDWKQEIIRK
+368 DKNKYNWKQEVIRK

-400 APGSAII
+400 APRSAII

-412 SKNLLT
+412 SKELLA

-428 LEDLANRI
+428 LQDLANRI
-436 DSDDLNVTKESVL
+436 DSDDLNVTKDSIL

-509 GTLDIVE
+509 GTLDIVK
-516 SGDIIRL
+516 SGDIIKL

-528 LLELKLSN
+528 LLELKLSD
-536 EEIVTRKKNKKRNI
+536 EEITIRKKSKKSNT
-550 EIERRG
+550 EIKRRG

>member
-1 MQFICYKN
+1 
-9 YQGTIQMTKKKLG
+9 MTKKKSG

-83 AGILSSDA
+83 AGILSSGA

-120 TEEMIKA
+120 TEEMMKA

-155 PSIQLVT
+155 PAIQLVT

-249 EETGKVAVEIAKKSL
+249 EETGKVAVEIANKSF
-264 NPKNFVTIKNFKNAL
+264 NPKSFLTLKNFKNAL

-356 ITITGKT
+356 ITVTGET
-363 IQEII
+363 IKEII
-368 EKHNYDWKQEIIRK
+368 EKNKYNWKQEVIRK

-400 APGSAII
+400 APKSAII

-412 SKNLLT
+412 SKELLA

-436 DSDDLNVTKESVL
+436 DSDDLNVTKDSIL

-509 GTLDIVE
+509 GTLDIVK
-516 SGDIIRL
+516 SGDIIKL

-528 LLELKLSN
+528 LLELKLSD
-536 EEIVTRKKNKKRNI
+536 EEIASRKKSKKSDKI
-550 EIERRG
+550 IKRRG

>member
-1 MQFICYKN
+1 MNRK
-9 YQGTIQMTKKKLG
+9 TKG
-22 MYKNLTNYGD
+22 MYKNLTSYGD
-32 SEFSIFLRKAFIKG
+32 SGFSIFLRKAFIKG
-46 MGYSEEMLNKPI
+46 MGYSEEMLSKPI

-83 AGILSSDA
+83 SGILASGA

-97 TISIHESFAYPTS
+97 TITIHESFAYPTS

-120 TEEMIKA
+120 TEEMLRA

-142 VPAQLMG
+142 VPAQIMG
-149 AFSANI
+149 AFSADI
-155 PSIQLVT
+155 PAIQLVT

-167 GSHRGERVG
+167 GSHKGERVG
-176 ACTDCRGYWAKFR
+176 ACTDCRRYWAKFR
-189 AEEIDLAEINEVNNQ
+189 AEEIDENEINEVNNQ

-227 LGMMISNGAS
+227 LGMMVTNGAS

-249 EETGKVAVEIAKKSL
+249 EETGRIAVEIANKSYK
-264 NPKNFVTIKNFKNAL
+264 PKDFLTIKNFQNAL
-279 TVLSAIGGSTNGI
+279 TILSAIGGSTNGI

-299 GRLGIDIDL
+299 GRLGIDINL
-308 NEFDKMTKDTP
+308 NDFDQMTKNTP

-340 LPRILNELK
+340 LPRILNEMK
-349 DYLYLDA
+349 EYLHLDA
-356 ITITGKT
+356 MTVSGISLR
-363 IQEII
+363 EII
-368 EKHNYDWKQEIIRK
+368 DKNNFDWPQQVIRK
-382 VENPIFDKGSIAV
+382 TKDPIFDKGSIAV
-395 LKGNL
+395 LNGNL

-412 SKNLLT
+412 SKELLV
-418 HEGVVEVFEN
+418 HEGIVEVFED

-436 DSDDLNVTKESVL
+436 DSEDLNVTKDSIL
-449 LLKNIGPIGAPG
+449 LLRNIGPLGAPG

-473 LAKQGVKDMVRIS
+473 LAKLGVKDMVRIS
-486 DGRMSGTAAGTIIL
+486 DGRMSGTASGTIVL

-509 GTLDIVE
+509 GNLNIVE
-516 SGDIIRL
+516 SGDIIKL
-523 DVKQR
+523 DVYKR
-528 LLELKLSN
+528 LIELKLTDD
-536 EEIVTRKKNKKRNI
+536 EIKLRHDNKKNKKSVK
-550 EIERRG
+550 RRG
-556 YDKIFHESVLQ
+556 YNKIFFDSVLQ
-567 ADKGADFDF
+567 ADKGVDFDF
-576 LRPVK
+576 LRPIK

>member
-1 MQFICYKN
+1 MSSKKN
-9 YQGTIQMTKKKLG
+9 G
-22 MYKNLTNYGD
+22 MYKNLTSYGD

-83 AGILSSDA
+83 AGILASGA

-97 TISIHESFAYPTS
+97 TITIHESFAYPTS

-120 TEEMIKA
+120 TEEMLRA

-149 AFSANI
+149 AFSADI
-155 PSIQLVT
+155 PAIQLVT

-167 GSHRGERVG
+167 GSHKGERVG
-176 ACTDCRGYWAKFR
+176 ACTDCRRYWAKFR
-189 AEEIDLAEINEVNNQ
+189 ADEIDEREINEVNNQ

-227 LGMMISNGAS
+227 LGMMVSNGAS

-249 EETGKVAVEIAKKSL
+249 EETGKAAVAIAEKTLKPKDFLTKKS
-264 NPKNFVTIKNFKNAL
+264 FQNAL
-279 TVLSAIGGSTNGI
+279 TILSAIGGSTNGI

-308 NEFDKMTKDTP
+308 NEFDEMTKDTP

-340 LPRILNELK
+340 LPRILNELN
-349 DYLYLDA
+349 DYLHLDA
-356 ITITGKT
+356 VTVTGETIE
-363 IQEII
+363 EII
-368 EKHNYDWKQEIIRK
+368 KKNNYNWKQEVIRK
-382 VENPIFDKGSIAV
+382 ANNPIFDKGSIAV
-395 LKGNL
+395 LSGNL

-412 SKNLLT
+412 SKELLV

-436 DSDDLNVTKESVL
+436 DSDDLNVTKDSILVL
-449 LLKNIGPIGAPG
+449 RNIGPIGASG

-473 LAKQGVKDMVRIS
+473 LARDGVKDMVRIS
-486 DGRMSGTAAGTIIL
+486 DGRMSGTASGTIVL
-500 HVCPEAAAG
+500 HVCPEAAVG
-509 GTLDIVE
+509 GTLDIIE
-516 SGDIIRL
+516 SGDVIKL
-523 DVKQR
+523 DVYQR
-528 LLELKLSN
+528 SLEVKLSD
-536 EEIVTRKKNKKRNI
+536 EEISNRKKNKKSLKI
-550 EIERRG
+550 KKRRG
-556 YDKIFHESVLQ
+556 YNKIFHESVLQ

-576 LRPVK
+576 LRPIK

>member
-1 MQFICYKN
+1 
-9 YQGTIQMTKKKLG
+9 MTKKKSG

-83 AGILSSDA
+83 AGILSSGA

-120 TEEMIKA
+120 TEEMMKA

-155 PSIQLVT
+155 PAIQLVT

-227 LGMMISNGAS
+227 LGMMMSNGAT

-249 EETGKVAVEIAKKSL
+249 EETGKVAVEIANKSF
-264 NPKNFVTIKNFKNAL
+264 NPKSFLTLKNFKNAL

-356 ITITGKT
+356 ISVTGETVK
-363 IQEII
+363 EII
-368 EKHNYDWKQEIIRK
+368 EKNKYNWKQEVIRK

-400 APGSAII
+400 APRSAII

-412 SKNLLT
+412 SKELLA

-436 DSDDLNVTKESVL
+436 DSDDLNVTKDSIL

-509 GTLDIVE
+509 GTLDIVQ
-516 SGDIIRL
+516 SGDIIKL

-528 LLELKLSN
+528 LLELKLSD
-536 EEIVTRKKNKKRNI
+536 EEIANRKKSKKSNS
-550 EIERRG
+550 EMKRRG
-556 YDKIFHESVLQ
+556 YDKIFHKSVLQ

>member
-1 MQFICYKN
+1 M
-9 YQGTIQMTKKKLG
+9 TTKKKSG

-83 AGILSSDA
+83 AGILSSGA

-120 TEEMIKA
+120 TEEMMKA

-155 PSIQLVT
+155 PAIQLVT

-249 EETGKVAVEIAKKSL
+249 EETGKVAVEIANKSF
-264 NPKNFVTIKNFKNAL
+264 NPKSFLTLKNFKNAL

-356 ITITGKT
+356 ITVTGET
-363 IQEII
+363 IKEII
-368 EKHNYDWKQEIIRK
+368 EKNKYNWKQEVIRN

-400 APGSAII
+400 APKSAII

-412 SKNLLT
+412 SKELLA

-436 DSDDLNVTKESVL
+436 DSDDLNVTKDSIL

-509 GTLDIVE
+509 GTLDIVQ
-516 SGDIIRL
+516 SGDIIKL

-528 LLELKLSN
+528 LLELKLSD
-536 EEIVTRKKNKKRNI
+536 EEIALRKKSKKSDKI
-550 EIERRG
+550 IKRRG

>member
-1 MQFICYKN
+1 MVN
-9 YQGTIQMTKKKLG
+9 KKRG
-22 MYKNLTNYGD
+22 MYKNLTSYGD
-32 SEFSIFLRKAFIKG
+32 NGFSIFLRKAFIKG
-46 MGYSEEMLNKPI
+46 LGYTDEMLDKPI
-58 IGITNTYSDYNP
+58 IGITNTFSDYNP
-70 CHGNVPDLIKSVK
+70 CHGNVPDLIKSIK
-83 AGILSSDA
+83 SGILSSGA

-97 TISIHESFAYPTS
+97 TITVHESFAHPTS

-120 TEEMIKA
+120 TEEMLRA

-149 AFSANI
+149 AFSADL
-155 PSIQLVT
+155 PVIQLVT

-176 ACTDCRGYWAKFR
+176 ACTDCRRYWAKFR
-189 AEEIDLAEINEVNNQ
+189 ADEIDENEINEVNNQ

-227 LGMMISNGAS
+227 LGLMVSNGAC

-249 EETGKVAVEIAKKSL
+249 EQTGKVAVQIAADDFKPSKFL
-264 NPKNFVTIKNFKNAL
+264 TIKNFENAL
-279 TVLSAIGGSTNGI
+279 TVLSAVGGSTNGI
-292 VHLTAMA
+292 VHLTAIA
-299 GRLGIDIDL
+299 GRLGFDINLDD
-308 NEFDKMTKDTP
+308 FDKMTKNTP

-340 LPRILNELK
+340 LPRILSNLK
-349 DYLYLDA
+349 DFLHLDA
-356 ITITGKT
+356 VTITGQT
-363 IQEII
+363 MGELI
-368 EKHNYDWKQEIIRK
+368 ESYKYDWDQNIIRNPQ
-382 VENPIFDKGSIAV
+382 NPIFEKGSIAV

-412 SKNLLT
+412 SKELLL
-418 HEGVVEVFEN
+418 HEGIVEVFED

-436 DSDDLNVTKESVL
+436 DSEDLNVTKDSIL
-449 LLKNIGPIGAPG
+449 LLRNIGPLGAPG

-486 DGRMSGTAAGTIIL
+486 DGRMSGTASGTIVL
-500 HVCPEAAAG
+500 HVCPEAAVG
-509 GTLDIVE
+509 GT
-516 SGDIIRL
+516 
-523 DVKQR
+523 
-528 LLELKLSN
+528 
-536 EEIVTRKKNKKRNI
+536 
-550 EIERRG
+550 
-556 YDKIFHESVLQ
+556 SVSYTHLTLPTT
-567 ADKGADFDF
+567 D
-576 LRPVK
+576 

>member
-1 MQFICYKN
+1 
-9 YQGTIQMTKKKLG
+9 MTKKNSG

-83 AGILSSDA
+83 AGILSSGA

-120 TEEMIKA
+120 TEEMMKA

-155 PSIQLVT
+155 PAIQLVT

-249 EETGKVAVEIAKKSL
+249 EETGKVAVEIATKSF
-264 NPKNFVTIKNFKNAL
+264 NPKNFLTIKNFKNAL

-326 SGSGYMEDLFKSGG
+326 SGSSYMEDLFKSGG
-340 LPRILNELK
+340 LPRILNELR
-349 DYLYLDA
+349 DFLYLDA
-356 ITITGKT
+356 ITVTGET

-368 EKHNYDWKQEIIRK
+368 DKNKYNWKQEVIRK

-400 APGSAII
+400 APRSAII

-412 SKNLLT
+412 SKELLA

-436 DSDDLNVTKESVL
+436 DSDDLNVTKDSIL

-509 GTLDIVE
+509 GTLDIVKT
-516 SGDIIRL
+516 GDIIKL

-528 LLELKLSN
+528 LLELKLSD
-536 EEIVTRKKNKKRNI
+536 EEIATRKKSKKSNTKI
-550 EIERRG
+550 KRRG

-576 LRPVK
+576 LRSVK

>member
-1 MQFICYKN
+1 
-9 YQGTIQMTKKKLG
+9 
-22 MYKNLTNYGD
+22 MYKNLTSYGD
-32 SEFSIFLRKAFIKG
+32 SGFSIFLRKAFIKG
-46 MGYSEEMLNKPI
+46 MGYSEEMLGKPI

-83 AGILSSDA
+83 AGILSSGA

-97 TISIHESFAYPTS
+97 TITIHESFAYPTS

-120 TEEMIKA
+120 TEEMLRA

-142 VPAQLMG
+142 VPAQIMG
-149 AFSANI
+149 AFSAEM
-155 PSIQLVT
+155 PAIQLVT

-167 GSHRGERVG
+167 GSHKGERVG
-176 ACTDCRGYWAKFR
+176 ACTDCRRYWAKFR
-189 AEEIDLAEINEVNNQ
+189 AEEIDENEINEVNNQ

-227 LGMMISNGAS
+227 LGMMVTNGAS

-249 EETGKVAVEIAKKSL
+249 EETGRVAVEIANKSYK
-264 NPKNFVTIKNFKNAL
+264 PKDFLTIKNFQNAL

-299 GRLGIDIDL
+299 GRLGIDINL
-308 NEFDKMTKDTP
+308 NDFDQMTKDTP

-340 LPRILNELK
+340 LPRILSEIR
-349 DYLYLDA
+349 DYLHLDTMTVSG
-356 ITITGKT
+356 ISLKEVIDKN
-363 IQEII
+363 
-368 EKHNYDWKQEIIRK
+368 NYDWPQQIIRK
-382 VENPIFDKGSIAV
+382 TNDPIFDKGSIAV
-395 LKGNL
+395 LNGNL

-412 SKNLLT
+412 SKDLLV
-418 HEGVVEVFEN
+418 HEGIVEVFED

-436 DSDDLNVTKESVL
+436 DSEDLNVTKDSIL
-449 LLKNIGPIGAPG
+449 LLRNIGPLGAPG

-473 LAKQGVKDMVRIS
+473 LAKVGVKDMVRIS
-486 DGRMSGTAAGTIIL
+486 DGRMSGTASGTIVL

-509 GTLDIVE
+509 GNLNIVE
-516 SGDIIRL
+516 SGDVIKL
-523 DVKQR
+523 DVNKR
-528 LLELKLSN
+528 LIELKLTD
-536 EEIVTRKKNKKRNI
+536 EEIKIRHNNKKDKKI
-550 EIERRG
+550 IKRRG
-556 YDKIFHESVLQ
+556 YNKMFYDTVLQ
-567 ADKGADFDF
+567 ADKGVDFDF

>member
-1 MQFICYKN
+1 
-9 YQGTIQMTKKKLG
+9 MTKKNSG

-83 AGILSSDA
+83 AGILSSGA

-120 TEEMIKA
+120 TEEMMKA

-155 PSIQLVT
+155 PAIQLVT

-249 EETGKVAVEIAKKSL
+249 EETGKMAVEIATKSF
-264 NPKNFVTIKNFKNAL
+264 NPKNFLTIKNFKNAL

-308 NEFDKMTKDTP
+308 NEFDKMTKDIP

-349 DYLYLDA
+349 DFLYLDA
-356 ITITGKT
+356 ITVTGET

-368 EKHNYDWKQEIIRK
+368 DKNKYNWKQEVIRK

-400 APGSAII
+400 APRSAII

-412 SKNLLT
+412 SKELLA
-418 HEGVVEVFEN
+418 HEGIVEVFEN

-436 DSDDLNVTKESVL
+436 DSDDLNVTKDSIL

-509 GTLDIVE
+509 GTLDIVKT
-516 SGDIIRL
+516 GDIIKL

-528 LLELKLSN
+528 LLELKLSD
-536 EEIVTRKKNKKRNI
+536 EEIATRKKSKKSNT
-550 EIERRG
+550 EVKRRG

>member
-1 MQFICYKN
+1 
-9 YQGTIQMTKKKLG
+9 MTKKNSG

-83 AGILSSDA
+83 AGILSSGA

-120 TEEMIKA
+120 TEEMMKA

-155 PSIQLVT
+155 PAIQLVT

-243 ERRRIA
+243 ERKRIA
-249 EETGKVAVEIAKKSL
+249 EETGKVAVEIASKSF
-264 NPKNFVTIKNFKNAL
+264 NPKSFLTLKNFKNAL

-299 GRLGIDIDL
+299 GRLGINIDL

-356 ITITGKT
+356 ITVTGET
-363 IQEII
+363 IKEII
-368 EKHNYDWKQEIIRK
+368 DKNKYNWKQEVIRK
-382 VENPIFDKGSIAV
+382 VGNPIFDKGSIAV

-400 APGSAII
+400 APRSAII

-412 SKNLLT
+412 SKELLA

-436 DSDDLNVTKESVL
+436 DSDDLNVTKDSIL

-509 GTLDIVE
+509 GTLDIVKT
-516 SGDIIRL
+516 GDIIKL

-528 LLELKLSN
+528 LLELKLSD
-536 EEIVTRKKNKKRNI
+536 EEIATRKKSKKSNTKI
-550 EIERRG
+550 KRRG

>member
-1 MQFICYKN
+1 
-9 YQGTIQMTKKKLG
+9 MTKKNSG

-70 CHGNVPDLIKSVK
+70 CHGNVSDLIKSVK
-83 AGILSSDA
+83 AGILSSGA

-120 TEEMIKA
+120 TEEMMKA

-155 PSIQLVT
+155 PAIQLVT

-243 ERRRIA
+243 ERKRIA
-249 EETGKVAVEIAKKSL
+249 EETGKVAVEIASKSF
-264 NPKNFVTIKNFKNAL
+264 NPKSFLTLKNFKNAL

-349 DYLYLDA
+349 DYLHLDA
-356 ITITGKT
+356 ITVTGET
-363 IQEII
+363 IKEII
-368 EKHNYDWKQEIIRK
+368 YKNKYNWKQEVIRK

-400 APGSAII
+400 APRSAII

-412 SKNLLT
+412 SKELLA

-436 DSDDLNVTKESVL
+436 DSDDLNVTKDSIL

-509 GTLDIVE
+509 GTLDIVK
-516 SGDIIRL
+516 SGDIIKL

-528 LLELKLSN
+528 LLELKLSD
-536 EEIVTRKKNKKRNI
+536 EEIAIRKKSKKSNT
-550 EIERRG
+550 EIKRRG